1 MDYTHTLTRAA
12 ENGETITYGIVQGSN
27 TLVFIKSGRGSN
39 CYGYEDKYLRMA
51 HRIHESRGY
60 TVICSPN
67 PTDVETGGVDE
78 SVIRDYA
85 REACWDSFDLR
96 LFGGSN
102 GAYQNLLLGARM
114 PETTRILCV
123 NMPLMIN
130 YHKITRALMG
140 AGGDERRVKILMVY
154 GEKDPSAPYVPFLA
168 SRALPHVTIQRV
180 AGADHN
186 FAGMVEAYIE
196 LSDWM

>member
-12 ENGETITYGIVQGSN
+12 ENGEAMTYGIVQGSN

-51 HRIHESRGY
+51 HRIHEARGY
-60 TVICSPN
+60 TVICAPN
-67 PTDVETGGVDE
+67 PTDVETGDADE
-78 SVIRDYA
+78 TVIRDYA
-85 REACWDSFDLR
+85 REAEWDSFDLR

-102 GAYQNLLLGARM
+102 GAYQNLLLAARM
-114 PETTRILCV
+114 PEATRILCV

-130 YHKITRALMG
+130 YHKITRAIG
-140 AGGDERRVKILMVY
+140 ATAGVEKLFVY
-154 GEKDPSAPYVPFLA
+154 GEHDPSISYVPFLEG
-168 SRALPHVTIQRV
+168 RGQPVRRI

-186 FAGMVEAYIE
+186 FKGMVEDYIA
-196 LSDWM
+196 LSDWL